1 MRDRINHVH
10 QIECYDYAI
19 SLGWFCGVASGMR
32 MTGIRSFSSPFDWI
46 YSDFPAVLKHIDD
59 NFSDFLVKQNMV
71 IDTMNPKRFKD
82 NVYQYYFMHDV
93 VNDFE
98 SEFNSIYSKYERRIK
113 RFMEAIHYKTCF
125 FRAVKND
132 EEIAFIES
140 NTDYINSIIKKY
152 NVNNKIVYI
161 LLNNMKFS
169 PDFTEEYYRIDGDE
183 YTFRAFSHGFKN
195 DIMISKLCENIVDPE
210 IRQKNLHGLSVLLNP
225 REVAMDF
232 IYYLEKSSLSI
243 ISLINKKINMN
254 SGLYVWGAGDYGNI
268 FAKSLRQY
276 NVKVKGF
283 IDNNVNI
290 YGQIIMGI
298 PVLAFKDIVDNKEP
312 IFIAIADNNSV
323 KQIASDIYAMDPER
337 KVFSFEDFRNEIIEM
352 LM

>member
-1 MRDRINHVH
+1 MRDKINNVH

-32 MTGIRSFSSPFDWI
+32 WMGVRSFSSPFDWI

-59 NFSDFLVKQNMV
+59 NFSDFLVKGNMLV
-71 IDTMNPKRFKD
+71 DTNNPKMFKD

-98 SEFNSIYSKYERRIK
+98 SEFDSIYLKYERRIK

-125 FRAVKND
+125 FRAVRNN

-152 NVNNKIVYI
+152 NVDNKIVYI
-161 LLNNMKFS
+161 LLNNMQFS
-169 PDFTEEYYRIDGDE
+169 ADFIGEYYHIDEDE
-183 YTFRAFSHGFKN
+183 YVMRTFVHGFKK
-195 DIMISKLCENIVDPE
+195 DISIFHLCEHMVSDD
-210 IRQKNLHGLSVLLNP
+210 IRKKNLQNLPSLLNS
-225 REVAMDF
+225 REIAAAFV
-232 IYYLEKSSLSI
+232 YYLERKPA
-243 ISLINKKINMN
+243 LIVDFIKKKMSVE
-254 SGLYVWGAGDYGNI
+254 SGLYVWGAGEYGTLLAEVLLKFNI
-268 FAKSLRQY
+268 Y
-276 NVKVKGF
+276 IKGF
-283 IDNNVNI
+283 FDSNSNI
-290 YGQIIMGI
+290 HGKIINGI
-298 PVLAFKDIVDNKEP
+298 PVYNFKDNICNNEP
-312 IFIAIADNNSV
+312 IIIAIADNNAV

-337 KVFSFEDFRNEIIEM
+337 KVFSFEDFRNEIIKM